1 MPRLR
6 LDALTVVAVA
16 VLALVA
22 LGSVSAPLWVPAPP
36 DAIDLRATFQ
46 PPGPGRW
53 LGTDDLGRDVLSRVA
68 YAGRVSLPLA
78 FAAAAMAVAFGG
90 VVGGAAGFLGGRVDS
105 ALGAVVDTFLS
116 VPALALAMVAS
127 AFVELTTGRLA
138 VIIALVSWPTIAR
151 LVRAQVLSLKARPF
165 AEAAVALGARPTRVL
180 VRHLLPG
187 TLTPV
192 VVAATLL
199 IATAILVEAALS
211 FLGFGV
217 PPPTPTWGGML
228 NDAQP
233 YYREAPWLAVF
244 PGLVIALVVAS
255 VNLLGEALRR
265 WAQPRAE
272 S

>member
-1 MPRLR
+1 
-6 LDALTVVAVA
+6 
-16 VLALVA
+16 
-22 LGSVSAPLWVPAPP
+22 
-36 DAIDLRATFQ
+36 
-46 PPGPGRW
+46 
-53 LGTDDLGRDVLSRVA
+53 
-68 YAGRVSLPLA
+68 
-78 FAAAAMAVAFGG
+78 
-90 VVGGAAGFLGGRVDS
+90 
-105 ALGAVVDTFLS
+105 
-116 VPALALAMVAS
+116 
-127 AFVELTTGRLA
+127 
-138 VIIALVSWPTIAR
+138 
-151 LVRAQVLSLKARPF
+151 
-165 AEAAVALGARPTRVL
+165 VL